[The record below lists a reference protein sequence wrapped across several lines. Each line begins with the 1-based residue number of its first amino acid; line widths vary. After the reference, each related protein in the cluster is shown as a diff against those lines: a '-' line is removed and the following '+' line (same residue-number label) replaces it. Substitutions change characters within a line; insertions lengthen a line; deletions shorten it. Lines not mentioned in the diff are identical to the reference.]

1 MKKILL
7 VMLVLFLSVFS
18 FSAVMAAQKGEFR
31 IGNGAEPESIDP
43 SLQQGVLEH
52 RIHIALFENLT
63 TVDPKDASP
72 QPALA
77 KSWDIS
83 KDGKTYTFHLRKT
96 TWSDGVPITAQTVV
110 KSWLRTLDPKTAAPY
125 AWFPAMF
132 IAGAEAFNA
141 GKNTDPNSVKIKAID
156 DLTLQMEM
164 VGPLPYVLGAL
175 EHPAF
180 SLIPMHAVEKYGKD
194 WTLPGNMVSNGPFML
209 ESWRPQDKLT
219 LVPNPKYWD
228 KDKVKLARI
237 IYYPIDDN
245 NTAHKMFLN
254 NELDWTDII
263 PRDQIE
269 AALERD
275 DSYNSP
281 YLGTYYYVFQ
291 NEKKPFN
298 DPRVRKALTMA
309 VNRKDLT
316 KKVTKAGEIPTYV
329 IVPPMAGYKNILG
342 NKEDLERAKK
352 LLAEAGFP
360 GGKGFPKFEIIY
372 NTSESHKKIGEYIQQ
387 QWKENLGIECT
398 LANQEWKTYL
408 SNLNA
413 GNFEVIRR
421 GWIGD
426 YQDPNTF
433 LDQFI
438 TGGGMNGGKYSNPEY
453 DKLIKQAASGMDKN
467 GKLLKPADRMALLA
481 KAEDIFITQD
491 QGIMPIYHYTNLG
504 MINKKVVGWYTNIV
518 NLHPLKEVYIK

>member
-1 MKKILL
+1 MKKIL
-7 VMLVLFLSVFS
+7 VVLAVFFLTVFS
-18 FSAVMAAQKGEFR
+18 FSAAMAAQKGELR
-31 IGNGAEPESIDP
+31 IGNGAEPESLDP
-43 SLQQGVLEH
+43 ALQQGVLEH

-72 QPALA
+72 RPALA

-96 TWSDGVPITAQTVV
+96 TWSDGVPITAQTIV
-110 KSWLRTLDPKTAAPY
+110 KSWLRALDPKTAAPY

-141 GKNTDPNSVKIKAID
+141 GKNADPNSVKIKAVD
-156 DLTLQMEM
+156 DLTFQMEL

-180 SLIPMHAVEKYGKD
+180 SLVPMHVVEKFGKD
-194 WTLPGNMVSNGPFML
+194 WTLPGNMVSNGPFIL
-209 ESWRPQDKLT
+209 ESWKPQDKLT
-219 LVPNPKYWD
+219 VVPNPKYWD
-228 KDKVKLARI
+228 KDKVKLTRI

-254 NELDWTDII
+254 GELDWTDTI
-263 PRDQIE
+263 PLDQIE
-269 AALERD
+269 AALARD
-275 DSYNSP
+275 DSYNAP

-291 NEKKPFN
+291 NERKPFN
-298 DPRVRKALTMA
+298 DPKVRKALSMA
-309 VNRKDLT
+309 INRKELT
-316 KKVTKAGEIPTYV
+316 KKVSKAGEIATNAM
-329 IVPPMAGYKNILG
+329 VPPMAGYTNVTG
-342 NKEDLERAKK
+342 NKEDVERAKK

-360 GGKGFPKFEIIY
+360 GGKGFPKFELVY
-372 NTSESHKKIGEYIQQ
+372 NTNEAHKKIGEYIQQ
-387 QWKENLGIECT
+387 QWKENLGIECN

-408 SNLNA
+408 ANKNA
-413 GNFEVIRR
+413 GNFDVVRA

-433 LDQFI
+433 LDMFV
-438 TGGGMNGGKYSNPEY
+438 TGGGMNGGKYSNKEY
-453 DKLIKQAASGMDKN
+453 DALIKQAAEGLDKK
-467 GKLLKPADRMALLA
+467 GKLMKPAERMALLS

-491 QGIMPIYHYTNLG
+491 QGIMPIYHYVTKG
-504 MINKKVVGWYTNIV
+504 MISKKVVGWYTNV
-518 NLHPLKEVYIK
+518 MNLHPLKEVSIK